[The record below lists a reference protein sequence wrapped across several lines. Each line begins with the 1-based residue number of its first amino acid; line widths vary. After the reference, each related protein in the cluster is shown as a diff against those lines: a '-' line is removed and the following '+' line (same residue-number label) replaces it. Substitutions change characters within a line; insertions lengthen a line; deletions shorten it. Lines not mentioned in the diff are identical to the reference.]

1 MRKFPLIFLFILLIL
16 SACFTFDNNHSL
28 QRTYFDFNQQQKKV
42 NIIEYERIESPLNLL
57 NDERKLGRSDYFF
70 NDTTILLIK
79 KESYTNNL
87 VIFDLLKGG
96 GRTINFDKTGYK
108 SFLNFHYHNP
118 DSIFLLY
125 SDSENE
131 SYHDS
136 LIFLCNNLGDV
147 LKCYSLKEA
156 PVFLHTKK
164 TLKENEQV
172 YLFFNWDSPIT
183 YNNNNLFLHF
193 IPQASYLGDTVFQN
207 SQIAGYIDVVENKF
221 HSINLKYPE
230 INFGKEF
237 YNVYDSY
244 FFSNIAHDG
253 DIIYA
258 FKYSPTIIKYNYK
271 TGKSNRFQIKSSVF
285 DTIYSAKKINEIA
298 SGHDFNS
305 PYPKY
310 YKLQYDKFRN
320 LYYRFVLLP
329 EQYGNKNFMVIV
341 ADTSFNVVAEGFTY
355 KEKQHEFM
363 FTDDYFFDGNDCYKM
378 KFREGTNQ
386 ELISVLKRKSITKTQ
401 IKKPLTHYMKN
412 FANIEVENYTA
423 IFMLSNETCE
433 YTKDFFSTYIK
444 QILKNMKNMTFI
456 SL

>member
-1 MRKFPLIFLFILLIL
+1 M
-16 SACFTFDNNHSL
+16 
-28 QRTYFDFNQQQKKV
+28 
-42 NIIEYERIESPLNLL
+42 
-57 NDERKLGRSDYFF
+57 
-70 NDTTILLIK
+70 
-79 KESYTNNL
+79 KE
-87 VIFDLLKGG
+87 D
-96 GRTINFDKTGYK
+96 
-108 SFLNFHYHNP
+108 
-118 DSIFLLY
+118 
-125 SDSENE
+125 
-131 SYHDS
+131 
-136 LIFLCNNLGDV
+136 
-147 LKCYSLKEA
+147 
-156 PVFLHTKK
+156 
-164 TLKENEQV
+164 EQV

-183 YNNNNLFLHF
+183 YNNNNLFLNF
-193 IPQASYLGDTVFQN
+193 IPPASYLGDTVFEN
-207 SQIAGYIDVVENKF
+207 SQIAGYINIKENKF
-221 HSINLKYPE
+221 HPINLKYPE

-433 YTKDFFSTYIK
+433 YTKDFFFNLYKTNIEEYEKYDIYFFIITDDFKILSKELNHYNLSTVHYENIIIDSTYQYGAYNNYEGHSLPRFIK
-444 QILKNMKNMTFI
+444 VRKNKIVTDTIFTNEDGGIGVQNFIINSLKEQKEMKK
-456 SL
+456 